1 MNSRLSFALALC
13 LGVLLFSQAEADHHK
28 NKNKDGSDE
37 LMQCTIVS
45 SKSDMLCVSPTK
57 LVCQKMKSGKKCCEC
72 VGDKTPAPNLVA
84 EFCCTAMYGT
94 KATSSMC
101 DKDRAE
107 AERQAG
113 LVRVGGQPPSSI
125 SCVVEKHFPAAQ

>member
-1 MNSRLSFALALC
+1 MNSRRSFALALC
-13 LGVLLFSQAEADHHK
+13 LGVFVFSHANADHHK
-28 NKNKDGSDE
+28 KKSKVGDE
-37 LMQCTIVS
+37 LTQCTIVN
-45 SKSDMLCVSPTK
+45 SKSDMRCVSPTK
-57 LVCQKMKSGKKCCEC
+57 LVCQKLNSGKKCCDC
-72 VGDKTPAPNLVA
+72 VGDKNAPAPNLVQ

-113 LVRVGGQPPSSI
+113 LVRLNGQPPSSI
-125 SCVVEKHFPAAQ
+125 SCVVEKHFQH